1 MRRKI
6 LALLLAAATALGA
19 VPTVSAQAA
28 GEDDYDI
35 AVHYDMSH
43 SNGKLTDQSGNGNDA
58 VLHNITDDDFKQELD
73 DTYLKLPGGAGDSGA
88 YADLPLSI
96 TDDITDYSQAFSVE
110 VTFIPQTAQHQFL
123 WTLGT
128 GDSTDYLF
136 LNPKRPDNNVFVG
149 VKTDTTEESM
159 SSEAISTKQYTTV
172 TVTSAGQTLRLY
184 VNGEYKS
191 TVTHTRD
198 LSRLFAGNGTDILG
212 YIGKSNWGADPY
224 CDAIVTDFKIY
235 NQTLTDDQVKS
246 IYDSSDY
253 VYATQLIEDDIA
265 SLDLGNLSA
274 VTEDLILPSTCG
286 DNGSSVTWVSRNEA
300 VLGSDGKITP
310 AAQTTMVELTGT
322 FSLYGVSAEKTYQ
335 VYVVGTGDRLD
346 MIMDQ
351 YLVLP
356 YYMTAADSLPL
367 EVLGAEVTWE
377 SDSAD
382 VNTETGVITP
392 SQEGVYD
399 VNLTASVT
407 VNGETEEK
415 EFQVKVLGTDSA
427 YVMSYTR
434 EADSSLGG
442 MYTEDVSKSMHLG
455 YSEDGETW
463 RALLNNTGVLFAK
476 AQGETT
482 KLLQDPYIFRMKDGS
497 FGILAVRVNKGGT
510 VSDEA
515 GTLLFFTSD
524 DLVHYTEVG
533 TVRPGTT
540 QSITDPACT
549 YDAVRDNYRLTWKD
563 ADTGL
568 TYANTTSDFSSFSEA
583 EISAPLSSASADAD
597 IEYSVPGNVAGV
609 TAEEKTYILN
619 KLDKVVN
626 TGVSSP
632 VLTTTV
638 GEELDLAGTKVT
650 AEYSDGS
657 SAEKTV
663 IWNEE
668 ELAAVDFNTEGTYT
682 VNGTVKQ
689 ISDQTD
695 QNYPFIAGRADP
707 NITEYNG
714 KYYFIATTENNNNLY
729 IRESDTV
736 TGLNEAEDHLV
747 YDVAKGAEYGYDT
760 PTNHWAPELHVL
772 DGQLYIFF
780 SANIGDGFNVQS
792 MLMKLTGDDPTDY
805 NDWGDL
811 RQFLNKDGDP
821 LTEPY
826 GGITLD
832 MTQFTYGGRDY
843 VAWSQRNFGK
853 NGGTA
858 DIWIGEI
865 DREKPYQLISDA
877 VKLINC
883 EYGWERNNTFVDEGP
898 FTIIT
903 DDTLYMTYSGGATDD
918 TYCVGMTSISLDE
931 NTDFL
936 NPDNWQKSN
945 YPILTGLSVEGYNG
959 PGHNS
964 YVTDEDGNLINV
976 FHARDDVNWTPR
988 DTFLRIVHF
997 GADGEPILDMT
1008 EEREILPENKNVTL
1022 TVQVKAAGTE
1032 EPDYEILEG
1041 ADGKWTL
1048 GSEENYS
1055 FKLSGSADK
1064 FSDVKVNDE
1073 VLDTSY
1079 YTLDEENM
1087 TVTLSAEYLESL
1099 SADDYTVTF
1108 VYEDGQV
1115 STTLTICESTSGG
1128 DEPGTDEPGTDEPGT
1143 DKPGTGTDDPDQQN
1157 PSGKP
1162 GAGQNDGTAGGDTKG
1177 DSDVKTVQTG
1187 DTTNITVWIIMMTA
1201 AAFGAGAAAYV
1212 KKKRNR

>member
-1 MRRKI
+1 MRKKI

-19 VPTVSAQAA
+19 APSVSAQAA
-28 GEDDYDI
+28 GDGGYDI

-43 SNGKLTDQSGNGNDA
+43 SGGRLLDQSGNGNDA

-73 DTYLKLPGGAGDSGA
+73 DTYLKLPGGTGASGG

-96 TDDITDYSQAFSVE
+96 RDDITDYSAGFSVE
-110 VTFIPQTAQHQFL
+110 ITFIPQTAQHQFL

-136 LNPKRPDNNVFVG
+136 LNPKRPDNNLYVG

-159 SSEAISTKQYTTV
+159 SSETISTKEYTTV
-172 TVTSAGQTLRLY
+172 TVTSAGQTLKLY
-184 VNGEYKS
+184 VNGAYK
-191 TVTHTRD
+191 TELTHTRD
-198 LSRLFAGNGTDILG
+198 LSRIFAGNGTDILG

-224 CDAIVTDFKIY
+224 SDTIVTDFKIY
-235 NQTLTDDQVKS
+235 NQTLTDEEVKN

-253 VYATQLIEDDIA
+253 VFATQLIEDDIA

-274 VTEDLILPSTCG
+274 VTEDLVLPDKCG
-286 DNGSSVTWVSRNEA
+286 ENGTVVTWKSMNPA
-300 VLGSDGKITP
+300 ILSDDGKITP
-310 AAQTTMVELTGT
+310 AAKTTMVELKGT
-322 FSLYGVSAEKTYQ
+322 FSLYGVSVEKTYQ
-335 VYVVGTGDRLD
+335 VYVVGTDDRLD
-346 MIMDQ
+346 LIMDQ
-351 YLVLP
+351 YLILP
-356 YYMTAADSLPL
+356 YYMTGADSLPL
-367 EVLGAEVTWE
+367 EVLGEKVTWI

-382 VNTETGVITP
+382 INTATGVITP
-392 SQEGVYD
+392 SQEGVTD

-407 VNGETEEK
+407 VNGDAKEK
-415 EFQVKVLGTDSA
+415 AFQVKLLGTDSA

-476 AQGETT
+476 AQGATT
-482 KLLQDPYIFRMKDGS
+482 KLLQKPYIFRMKDGS
-497 FGILAVRVNKGGT
+497 FGVLAVRVNRGET

-533 TVRPGTT
+533 TITLGTT

-549 YDAVRDNYRLTWKD
+549 YDAVSDNYRLTWKD

-568 TYANTTSDFSSFSEA
+568 TYANTTSDFSTFSAA
-583 EISAPLSSASADAD
+583 EISVPITALTADAD

-626 TGVSSP
+626 TGVSNP

-638 GEELDLAGTKVT
+638 GQELNLADTKVT
-650 AEYSDGS
+650 AQYSDGS
-657 SAEKTV
+657 SAEKSV

-682 VNGTVKQ
+682 VHGTVKQ

-695 QNYPFIAGRADP
+695 QNYPFIEGRADP

-714 KYYFIATTENNNNLY
+714 KYYFIATTELENGIY
-729 IRESDTV
+729 IRESDTI
-736 TGLNEAEDHLV
+736 TGLNQAEEHLV
-747 YDVAKGAEYGYDT
+747 YDEKKGAEYGYTT

-792 MLMKLTGDDPTDY
+792 MLMKLTGDDPTNYD
-805 NDWGDL
+805 DWGDL

-865 DREKPYQLISDA
+865 DRAKPYQLITDA

-898 FTIIT
+898 FPIIT
-903 DDTLYMTYSGGATDD
+903 DDTLYLTYSGGATDD
-918 TYCVGMTSISLDE
+918 TYCVGMASIALDE

-976 FHARDDVNWTPR
+976 FHARDGVNDGKR
-988 DTFLRIVHF
+988 DAFLRIVHF

-1032 EPDYEILEG
+1032 EPD
-1041 ADGKWTL
+1041 
-1048 GSEENYS
+1048 N
-1055 FKLSGSADK
+1055 
-1064 FSDVKVNDE
+1064 
-1073 VLDTSY
+1073 
-1079 YTLDEENM
+1079 
-1087 TVTLSAEYLESL
+1087 
-1099 SADDYTVTF
+1099 
-1108 VYEDGQV
+1108 
-1115 STTLTICESTSGG
+1115 
-1128 DEPGTDEPGTDEPGT
+1128 
-1143 DKPGTGTDDPDQQN
+1143 PGTGDPDGGQGGN
-1157 PSGKP
+1157 GNT
-1162 GAGQNDGTAGGDTKG
+1162 GAGSDQNNNGGNNGAGGANDPSAESKP
-1177 DSDVKTVQTG
+1177 VQTG
-1187 DTTNITVWIIMMTA
+1187 DTTNVTLWLVLMA
-1201 AAFGAGAAAYV
+1201 AALGMGTIVFV
-1212 KKKRNR
+1212 KKRQK